1 MLSLNE
7 NLKLT
12 TIICV
17 LDRRKHSYKYL
28 FMKLEIYKNIGQ
40 TCVLRE
46 KKNKIILCELQHF
59 LLVGRQ
65 LTNENMKYAYQS
77 QNVVAVLIAN
87 WDQSNCKHS

>member
-12 TIICV
+12 KIICV

-40 TCVLRE
+40 TFKR

-87 WDQSNCKHS
+87 WDQ